1 MQSGVS
7 PAAIIETLDVLKG
20 PASGLCPRLKGRP
33 FNALALEAMKETLH
47 GRIIVAVGS
56 AAHADD
62 HAFLL

>member
-7 PAAIIETLDVLKG
+7 PAAIVATLDRLKG
-20 PASGLCPRLKGRP
+20 TASGLCPRLKGLRLTA
-33 FNALALEAMKETLH
+33 FTFETMEETFH
-47 GRIIVAVGS
+47 RRILVAVGS

>member
-20 PASGLCPRLKGRP
+20 TTSGLCPRLKECP
-33 FNALALEAMKETLH
+33 FDAFAFEAMEETLH
-47 GRIIVAVGS
+47 RRVIVAVGS